1 LLKERKSFSFLFEL
15 FRTFF
20 KIGSFT
26 FGGGFAMI
34 PLIEKEVIDKKG
46 WVKKDEI
53 IDIFAASQTIPG
65 AIAINASTFIGYKLA
80 GRIVAI
86 FATAGIVLPSVIIIT
101 LIASLFT
108 NVEINPLIDAV
119 FKGIQPVI
127 VALIVTAAVRMW
139 KRTINDTVGL
149 LIAVATVLLLTVFHV
164 NAPLLIFS
172 GALVGIVIR
181 RLFPDKAKK
190 VLGKERDQ

>member
-1 LLKERKSFSFLFEL
+1 
-15 FRTFF
+15 
-20 KIGSFT
+20 
-26 FGGGFAMI
+26 MI

-80 GRIVAI
+80 GRIGAI

>member
-1 LLKERKSFSFLFEL
+1 
-15 FRTFF
+15 
-20 KIGSFT
+20 
-26 FGGGFAMI
+26 M
-34 PLIEKEVIDKKG
+34 
-46 WVKKDEI
+46 
-53 IDIFAASQTIPG
+53 
-65 AIAINASTFIGYKLA
+65 
-80 GRIVAI
+80 
-86 FATAGIVLPSVIIIT
+86 IIIT